1 MTDAAASAAEAELE
15 SLLEKIGDGP
25 AAAESFYRALLTA
38 PLHVITDEE
47 GQGDRNFTPGET
59 VGIVNFSMNDGTPYI
74 PVFTSISELQKTLDE
89 PANFFSIQGWDLFS
103 MVQGADVVINPAS
116 ESGIHLTPD
125 FLAQVLQH
133 FAATAVTVEEETQ
146 VMVGQPA
153 QDPAELKKAVA
164 AVFERDGSVQ
174 SAHLCLMVKPGN
186 DRSLL
191 IGVVFRP
198 GQERREIFNIAGT
211 AAGPFIPPDHAL
223 DFMIIRDAGDDG
235 VAGMLLRDGDHFFR
249 ARTQA

>member
-1 MTDAAASAAEAELE
+1 MINAAEAALE
-15 SLLEKIGDGP
+15 ALLEKVGEGP
-25 AAAESFYRALLTA
+25 GAAEEFYRGLLTS
-38 PLHVITDEE
+38 PLYVITDEE
-47 GQGDRNFTPGET
+47 GEGARNLSEGDTLA
-59 VGIVNFSMNDGTPYI
+59 IVNFTMPDGTPYV
-74 PVFTSISELQKTLDE
+74 PVFTSLPELQKTLDE
-89 PANFFSIQGWDLFS
+89 PGNYVSLQGWDLFN
-103 MVQGADVVINPAS
+103 MVRGADVVVNPAN
-116 ESGIHLTPD
+116 ENGIHMTPA
-125 FLAQVLQH
+125 FIEQVLQH
-133 FAATAVTVEEETQ
+133 FAVTTNVVEEETQ

-153 QDPAELKKAVA
+153 QDPVELKQAIA

-198 GQERREIFNIAGT
+198 GQERRDVFNIAGA

-223 DFMIIRDAGDDG
+223 DFIIIRDADESG
-235 VAGMLLRDGDHFFR
+235 VTGTLLRDGDHFFR